1 MLQKKYLAYFE
12 KLVLNPDPIVF
23 DIKLKEAAIKDYN
36 NALRLQGNLQFV
48 LPQDIE
54 AALNKLE
61 Q

>member
-1 MLQKKYLAYFE
+1 LAYFDE
-12 KLVLNPDPIVF
+12 LVLNPDPIVF
-23 DIKLKEAAIKDYN
+23 DIKLKGEDIKDYN